1 MSDDV
6 KIVEGII
13 NLTKNVDRFNVGDV
27 VEWLDQGPAIL
38 LSKCEILDPI
48 SMKEYALYA
57 EDPGSW
63 PREIGWVIRLLETGE
78 KFEVHEETLAFVN

>member
-1 MSDDV
+1 MYDDV

-13 NLTKNVDRFNVGDV
+13 NLTKHADRFKIGDV
-27 VEWLDQGPAIL
+27 VDWLDQGPAVL

-48 SMKEYALYA
+48 SEKEYAMYI
-57 EDPGSW
+57 EDPDAW
-63 PREIGWVIRLLETGE
+63 PREIGWVIRLVDTDE